1 MPPTSPPSAPR
12 PRPAE
17 ARRGV
22 FSDLRAIIFDVDG
35 TLAETEEAHRL
46 SFNAAFAEAGLTWV
60 WTQDDYRGLLKVTG
74 GKERIAHFMAR
85 EGLAADQ
92 AQVRRLHARKTD
104 LYTARVAGGEVA
116 LRPGIS
122 ELMAKARQRGLALAI
137 STTTSL
143 PNIQALLVANLGEG
157 ALAGFAAIAC
167 GDMVAAKKPAPDV
180 YHLALAGLGLPAEH
194 AVAIEDSW
202 NGIRSA
208 RGAGLTVIATPSLYS
223 AEEDFSEAALVT
235 TPDQIAAALGWA

>member
-1 MPPTSPPSAPR
+1 MF
-12 PRPAE
+12 E
-17 ARRGV
+17 
-22 FSDLRAIIFDVDG
+22 DLRAIIFDVDG

-46 SFNAAFAEAGLTWV
+46 SFNAAFAEAGLAWS
-60 WTQDDYRGLLKVTG
+60 WTRDDYRELLKVTG

-85 EGLAADQ
+85 EGLPADE
-92 AQVRRLHARKTD
+92 AGVRRLHARKTD
-104 LYTARVAGGEVA
+104 LYTARVAAGEVA
-116 LRPGIS
+116 LRPGIAALIG
-122 ELMAKARQRGLALAI
+122 EARRRGVALAI

-143 PNIQALLVANLGEG
+143 PNIEALLAANLGEN

-180 YHLALAGLGLPAEH
+180 YRLALAGLGLPAAQ

-208 RGAGLTVIATPSLYS
+208 RGAGLEVIATPSLYS
-223 AEEDFSEAALVT
+223 AGEDFSEAALVT